1 MYAAAAVANETMIL
15 NIMCFKEKTESVSN
29 TPKLKN
35 TFIKNAPMQIPSN
48 DLLPKIIVNA
58 NAKPAGRNIGQTI
71 TESIFTKKLS
81 LPKKKYKIA
90 IIRVTAG
97 VDLKMDGS

>member
-1 MYAAAAVANETMIL
+1 MYAAATVANDTMRL
-15 NIMCFKEKTESVSN
+15 NIKCFKEKTESVSN
-29 TPKLKN
+29 TPKLKKI
-35 TFIKNAPMQIPSN
+35 FIKKAPIQIPGN
-48 DLLPKIIVNA
+48 DRLPKIIVNA

-71 TESIFTKKLS
+71 TESMFTKKLS